1 MRRIPT
7 IRDRVVQTRLVI
19 TLLGAALLVGG
30 CSFGGRVHLG
40 DLWLQAGHGLAMVGN
55 HVAIALH

>member
-1 MRRIPT
+1 MRRLI
-7 IRDRVVQTRLVI
+7 V
-19 TLLGAALLVGG
+19 LLGMPLPVGG

-40 DLWLQAGHGLAMVGN
+40 DVWLQAGHGLAVVGN

>member
-1 MRRIPT
+1 VRGI
-7 IRDRVVQTRLVI
+7 VLVLLAAV
-19 TLLGAALLVGG
+19 TLGG

-40 DLWLQAGHGLAMVGN
+40 DVWLQAGHGLAVMGN

>member
-1 MRRIPT
+1 MRR
-7 IRDRVVQTRLVI
+7 LVA
-19 TLLGAALLVGG
+19 LLGMPLLVGG

-40 DLWLQAGHGLAMVGN
+40 DVWLQAGHGLAVVGN

>member
-1 MRRIPT
+1 MRRLI
-7 IRDRVVQTRLVI
+7 V
-19 TLLGAALLVGG
+19 LLGMPLLVGG

-40 DLWLQAGHGLAMVGN
+40 DVWLQAGHELAVVRN

>member
-1 MRRIPT
+1 MRRLI
-7 IRDRVVQTRLVI
+7 V
-19 TLLGAALLVGG
+19 LLGMPLLVGG

-40 DLWLQAGHGLAMVGN
+40 DVWLQAGQGLAVVGN

>member
-1 MRRIPT
+1 VRGIA
-7 IRDRVVQTRLVI
+7 LV
-19 TLLGAALLVGG
+19 LLAALTSGG

-40 DLWLQAGHGLAMVGN
+40 DVWLQAGHGLAVMGN